1 MIAGE
6 VSFYPLT
13 DSHRR
18 WGMRSLPIRLSNE
31 IDDNLNDI
39 AQRHGMKKTDVIR
52 LAFALISI
60 ADKQWV
66 KQDGSSLGIVRE
78 NGEVLEAVGQVVG
91 VFP

>member
-1 MIAGE
+1 
-6 VSFYPLT
+6 
-13 DSHRR
+13 
-18 WGMRSLPIRLSNE
+18 MRSLPIRFSNE

-39 AQRHGMKKTDVIR
+39 AKRHGMAKTDVIR

-60 ADKQWV
+60 ADRQWA

>member
-1 MIAGE
+1 
-6 VSFYPLT
+6 
-13 DSHRR
+13 
-18 WGMRSLPIRLSNE
+18 MRSLPIRLSNE

>member
-1 MIAGE
+1 
-6 VSFYPLT
+6 
-13 DSHRR
+13 
-18 WGMRSLPIRLSNE
+18 MRSLPIRLSNE
-31 IDDNLNDI
+31 IDDNMNDI
-39 AQRHGMKKTDVIR
+39 AKRHGMKKTDVIR

-60 ADKQWV
+60 ADRQWV

>member
-1 MIAGE
+1 
-6 VSFYPLT
+6 
-13 DSHRR
+13 
-18 WGMRSLPIRLSNE
+18 MRSLPIRLSNE
-31 IDDNLNDI
+31 IDDNLNEI